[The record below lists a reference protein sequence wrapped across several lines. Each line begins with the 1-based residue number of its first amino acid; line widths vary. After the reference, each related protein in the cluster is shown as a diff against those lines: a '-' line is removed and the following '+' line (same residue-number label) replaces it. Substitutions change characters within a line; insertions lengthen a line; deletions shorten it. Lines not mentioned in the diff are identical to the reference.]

1 MTRPGVNRPG
11 ACRVA
16 AIELTRGP
24 DKPGNSRVEVV
35 DSGVETSVEAG
46 AGGWLDR
53 AAGRPRRDVDRNVDQ
68 QTVIGFRVRGKNMSL
83 IRQRRRNHPE
93 RWVTPLEHLAVEPF
107 PSADLVL
114 LCGFGPDL
122 DRTRTHQELRLALR
136 SAGYGGSLGRHLILT
151 SPMLRRL
158 RGNRFAL
165 LRFTERGATR

>member
-1 MTRPGVNRPG
+1 MASWGVG
-11 ACRVA
+11 
-16 AIELTRGP
+16 
-24 DKPGNSRVEVV
+24 
-35 DSGVETSVEAG
+35 EA
-46 AGGWLDR
+46 
-53 AAGRPRRDVDRNVDQ
+53 RRDVDRNVRQDS
-68 QTVIGFRVRGKNMSL
+68 GRVSGQGKNMSL

-93 RWVTPLEHLAVEPF
+93 RSVTPLEHLAVEPF

-122 DRTRTHQELRLALR
+122 DRTRTHQELRDALR

-165 LRFTERGATR
+165 LRFTDGATR

>member
-1 MTRPGVNRPG
+1 MASTARPGMNRPG

-16 AIELTRGP
+16 AIELTHGP

-35 DSGVETSVEAG
+35 HSGR
-46 AGGWLDR
+46 GWLVG
-53 AAGRPRRDVDRNVDQ
+53 AAGRPRRDVDRDVRPQDSD
-68 QTVIGFRVRGKNMSL
+68 RVSGQGKNMSL
-83 IRQRRRNHPE
+83 IRQRRRNRPE
-93 RWVTPLEHLAVEPF
+93 RWVTTLEHLAVKPF

-122 DRTRTHQELRLALR
+122 DRTRTHQELRDALR

-165 LRFTERGATR
+165 LRFTDGATR